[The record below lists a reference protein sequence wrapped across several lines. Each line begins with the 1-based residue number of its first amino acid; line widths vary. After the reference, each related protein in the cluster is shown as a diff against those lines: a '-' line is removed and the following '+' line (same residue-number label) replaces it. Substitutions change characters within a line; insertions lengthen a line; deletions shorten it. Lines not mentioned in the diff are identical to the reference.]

1 MQVGPHGSQ
10 RTTRMDLWKGAAAA
24 LLLVALT
31 FYSRGHVGA
40 SSFLAPTATRRLS
53 PATPS
58 LVNSG
63 CCRFAPH
70 YQGVDWQDPK
80 VREDFMANVLSVERR
95 FFAAPD
101 VAFDRDSG
109 MTYDGTSLNLTT
121 GGLQSDGLRVF
132 SAASKEALHLSLL
145 AIALQP
151 PQDVDEERRELLPLV
166 YSMDE
171 ALEILE
177 KKVSSMEDFDRRFPA
192 CGGFLPWFCSRGI
205 SNGSCK
211 GLNETFT
218 FIEPKVDS
226 ASVLSVPALDNGQ
239 MAWAAVALVQ
249 VLQKRSSESS
259 RISTLAQRW
268 ENRLKRMRAT
278 AVNLFYDGP
287 GTGTVRAI
295 ATIKNASV
303 DAANNSTNAYNAEN
317 YVLWDPFEGEMVVL
331 FIDLMGNWSNYT
343 DPQAEKDKIWNI
355 KAQHVDPVLYNESNN
370 TYVIQEGF
378 WFSAHEQWK
387 TLQLPYLQIPLV
399 HHLFRNGEMARLTF
413 SVVKNLNGLMA
424 SVNAPTGFHCD
435 SASGAYCSALGI
447 QSLAEQPILTDHVLT
462 PYGAFPAI
470 LIEPAAGLAWY
481 QHMLRMPRAQT
492 ALGSIESF
500 LQNGTSVAAMVT
512 WDAKVTSVVAM
523 LGGTGDL
530 VRARMETEGVMDT
543 FVQRVESMY
552 ADVFQKPLAQTM
564 KKGES
569 MSARIAELPALPL
582 PADQAMPSE
591 PYHYAMCGC
600 ASP

>member
-1 MQVGPHGSQ
+1 M
-10 RTTRMDLWKGAAAA
+10 
-24 LLLVALT
+24 
-31 FYSRGHVGA
+31 
-40 SSFLAPTATRRLS
+40 
-53 PATPS
+53 
-58 LVNSG
+58 
-63 CCRFAPH
+63 
-70 YQGVDWQDPK
+70 
-80 VREDFMANVLSVERR
+80 
-95 FFAAPD
+95 
-101 VAFDRDSG
+101 
-109 MTYDGTSLNLTT
+109 
-121 GGLQSDGLRVF
+121 
-132 SAASKEALHLSLL
+132 SLL